1 MAILEEFG
9 VLSTAQDLTSASTT
23 DSENVIQLS
32 AIADVGCGDLWL
44 SVETETIATGDGS
57 DTFQFQLVL
66 SEEASLTTNIQV
78 ILRTITGYAS
88 EEIANVNRAI
98 LSVNVGQMIGELKED
113 ITDLYL
119 GLISTVSDGATI
131 SINAAL
137 SPSKPRT
144 KDNTQVIRSN
154 VGLPS

>member
-1 MAILEEFG
+1 MILEEFG
-9 VLSTAQDLTSASTT
+9 VLSTAQDLTSATTT
-23 DSENVIQLS
+23 DSENVILLS
-32 AIADVGCGDLWL
+32 AIADVGFGDLWL

-57 DTFQFQLVL
+57 DTYQFQLVL
-66 SEEASLTTNIQV
+66 SEEATLDTNIQV
-78 ILRTITGYAS
+78 VSRTITGFAS

-98 LSVNVGQMIGELKED
+98 LSIDIGQMIGELKED

-119 GLISTVSDGATI
+119 GLISTISAGATI

-154 VGLPS
+154 VGVPS

>member
-1 MAILEEFG
+1 MILEEFG
-9 VLSTAQDLTSASTT
+9 VLSTAQDLTSDTTT
-23 DSENVIQLS
+23 DSENVILLS
-32 AIADVGCGDLWL
+32 AIKDVGFGDLCL
-44 SVETETIATGDGS
+44 SIETETIATGDGS

-66 SEEASLTTNIQV
+66 SEESTLDTNIQV
-78 ILRTITGYAS
+78 VSRTITGFAS

-98 LSVNVGQMIGELKED
+98 LSVNIGQMIGELKEAA
-113 ITDLYL
+113 TDLYL
-119 GLISTVSDGATI
+119 GLISTISAGATI

-144 KDNTQVIRSN
+144 KDNVQVIRSN

>member
-1 MAILEEFG
+1 MILEEFG

-23 DSENVIQLS
+23 DSENVILLS
-32 AIADVGCGDLWL
+32 AIADVGFGDLWL

-57 DTFQFQLVL
+57 DTYLFQLVL
-66 SEEASLTTNIQV
+66 SEESTLDTNIQIV
-78 ILRTITGYAS
+78 SRTVTGFAS
-88 EEIANVNRAI
+88 EELANVNRAI
-98 LSVNVGQMIGELKED
+98 LSVNIGQMIGELKEAV
-113 ITDLYL
+113 TDLYL
-119 GLISTVSDGATI
+119 GLISTISAGATI

-154 VGLPS
+154 ISVPT